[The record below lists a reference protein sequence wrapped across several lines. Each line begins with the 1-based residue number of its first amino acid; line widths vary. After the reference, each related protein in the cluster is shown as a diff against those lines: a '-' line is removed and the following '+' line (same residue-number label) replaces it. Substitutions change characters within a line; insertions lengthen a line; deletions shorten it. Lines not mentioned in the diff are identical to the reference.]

1 MALKF
6 LTALDV
12 QAAIDLNQNQ
22 LTNVVVHK
30 GTSEPAS
37 PAEGQLFYRTD
48 TDELKYYT
56 NSWQTIGT
64 GSGAV
69 DSVNGETGVVVLDAD
84 DISDS
89 STTNKFAT
97 SGQLAKIDFITITQ
111 AVDLDTLESNV
122 ATNNAK
128 VSNVTTNLST
138 TATDASLTIN
148 SSDGTNASI
157 PAATTSAWGAMTDDD
172 KTKLDGIETGATA
185 DQSDSEIETAYNNQ
199 VAQVSSA
206 ERTAGTETG
215 IRRYAPADIKSMID
229 THETNTDTDVS
240 VANLRTRLGQIS
252 DDTSIG
258 DAADVTM
265 TFTGGVT
272 IQGNLDVNGTT
283 TTVDS
288 TNTTIA
294 DALIELGSGNT
305 GANTNDLGLILERGT
320 TGNNGFIGFQEGSDK
335 FKVGTTTATGAST
348 GSLSVTTGTLIAN
361 IEGNVTGDVTGD
373 VTGNADTATTL
384 ETTRTI
390 AGQNFNGSQNVEIA
404 PTDLTG
410 VTANATE
417 INQLDG
423 VTLSGNNTGDE
434 PDASTTTKGI
444 IEIATNTEHTTGT
457 DATRAATPA
466 GVKAAIDART
476 FASTLAT
483 GSSSF
488 TITHNLGTRDVIV
501 QLYENASPYNT
512 IFADVERDDNNNIG
526 VNFASNLTT
535 AVRVL
540 ITKVV

>member
-22 LTNVVVHK
+22 LTNAVVHS
-30 GTSEPAS
+30 GNSDPSS
-37 PAEGQLFYRTD
+37 PVEGQLFYRTD

-56 NSWQTIGT
+56 NAWQVVGT

-69 DSVNGETGVVVLDAD
+69 DSVNGLTGVVVLDAD
-84 DISDS
+84 DISDT

-97 SGQLAKIDFITITQ
+97 AGQLTKVDYITINQ
-111 AVDLDTLESNV
+111 AVDLDTLESDV

-128 VSNVTTNLST
+128 VSNVTTNLSA
-138 TATDASLTIN
+138 TATDSSLTIN
-148 SSDGTNASI
+148 SSDGTNASV
-157 PAATTSAWGAMTDDD
+157 PAATTSAWGAMTDED
-172 KTKLDGIETGATA
+172 KTKLDGIETAATA
-185 DQSDSEIETAYNNQ
+185 DQSDLEIETAYNNQ
-199 VAQVSSA
+199 VAQVSSS
-206 ERTAGTETG
+206 ERSAGTETG

-240 VANLRTRLGQIS
+240 VANLRTRLGEIS

-361 IEGNVTGDVTGD
+361 IEGNVTGDVTG
-373 VTGNADTATTL
+373 NADTATAL

-390 AGQNFNGSQNVEIA
+390 AGQNFNGTQNVSIA

-417 INQLDG
+417 INLLDG
-423 VTLSGNNTGDE
+423 ITTLSGSNTGDE

-444 IEIATNTEHTTGT
+444 IEIADTGEHTTGT

-476 FASTLAT
+476 FASTLST
-483 GSSSF
+483 GSSSY

-512 IFADVERDDNNNIG
+512 IFADVERDSTTQIG

>member
-30 GTSEPAS
+30 GNSEPGS
-37 PAEGQLFYRTD
+37 PVEGQLFYRED
-48 TDELKYYT
+48 TNELKYYT
-56 NSWQTIGT
+56 DAWQTIGT
-64 GSGAV
+64 GSGDV
-69 DSVNGETGVVVLDAD
+69 SSVNGATGAVVLDAD

-89 STTNKFAT
+89 TTTNKFAT
-97 SGQLAKIDFITITQ
+97 ATQLGKIDLITISS
-111 AVDLDTLESNV
+111 AVNLNTLATDV

-138 TATDASLTIN
+138 TANGTSLTIN

-157 PAATTSAWGAMTDDD
+157 PAATGSAWGAMTDED
-172 KTKLDGIETGATA
+172 KTKLNGIETAATA
-185 DQSDSEIETAYNNQ
+185 DQTDSEIETAYNNQ

-240 VANLRTRLGQIS
+240 VANLRTRLGEIS

-294 DALIELGSGNT
+294 DALIELGSGNA
-305 GANTNDLGLILERGT
+305 GANTNDLGLILERGS
-320 TGNNGFIGFQEGSDK
+320 TGDNGFIGFQEGSDK

-361 IEGNVTGDVTGD
+361 IEGNVTGDVTG
-373 VTGNADTATTL
+373 NADTATALATA
-384 ETTRTI
+384 RTI
-390 AGQNFNGSQNVEIA
+390 AGQSFDGTGNISIA

-410 VTANATE
+410 VNATATE
-417 INQLDG
+417 INLLDG
-423 VTLSGNNTGDE
+423 LTTLSGSNTGDE

-483 GSSSF
+483 GSSSY

-512 IFADVERDDNNNIG
+512 IYADVERDSTTQIG

>member
-22 LTNVVVHK
+22 LTNAVVHS
-30 GTSEPAS
+30 GNSDPSS
-37 PAEGQLFYRTD
+37 PVEGQLFYRTD

-56 NSWQTIGT
+56 NAWQVVGT

-69 DSVNGETGVVVLDAD
+69 DSVNGLTGVVVLDAD
-84 DISDS
+84 DISDT

-97 SGQLAKIDFITITQ
+97 SGQLAKVDFITITQ

-128 VSNVTTNLST
+128 VSNVTTNLSA
-138 TATDASLTIN
+138 TATDSSLTIN
-148 SSDGTNASI
+148 SSDGTNASV

-172 KTKLDGIETGATA
+172 KTKLDGIETSATA

-294 DALIELGSGNT
+294 DALIELGSGNA
-305 GANTNDLGLILERGT
+305 GANTNDLGLILERGS
-320 TGNNGFIGFQEGSDK
+320 TGDNGFIGFQEGSDK

-361 IEGNVTGDVTGD
+361 IEGNVTGDVTG
-373 VTGNADTATTL
+373 NADTATAL
-384 ETTRTI
+384 EAAVTI
-390 AGQNFNGSQNVEIA
+390 AGQSFDGTGNVNIA

-417 INQLDG
+417 INLLDG
-423 VTLSGNNTGDE
+423 ITTLSGSNTGDE

-476 FASTLAT
+476 FASTLST
-483 GSSSF
+483 GSSSY

-512 IFADVERDDNNNIG
+512 IFADVERDDTNNIG

>member
-30 GTSEPAS
+30 GTSEPS
-37 PAEGQLFYRTD
+37 TPAEGQLFYRTD

-56 NSWQTIGT
+56 DAWQTIGT
-64 GSGAV
+64 GSGDV
-69 DSVNGETGVVVLDAD
+69 SSVNGATGAVVLDAD
-84 DISDS
+84 DIDDT

-97 SGQLAKIDFITITQ
+97 STQLGKIDLITISS
-111 AVDLDTLESNV
+111 AVNLNTLASDV

-138 TATDASLTIN
+138 TATGSSLTIN

-157 PAATTSAWGAMTDDD
+157 PAATASAWGAMTDEDY
-172 KTKLDGIETGATA
+172 TKLDGIEQNATA
-185 DQSDSEIETAYNNQ
+185 DQTDAEIETAYNNQ

-206 ERTAGTETG
+206 ERTAGTSTA

-252 DDTSIG
+252 DNTSIG

-361 IEGNVTGDVTGD
+361 IEGNVTGDVTG
-373 VTGNADTATTL
+373 NADTATAL

-390 AGQNFNGSQNVEIA
+390 AGQNFNGTQNVSIA

-410 VTANATE
+410 VTASATE

-423 VTLSGNNTGDE
+423 VTLSGTNTGDE

-444 IEIATNTEHTTGT
+444 IEIATNLEHTTGT

-483 GSSSF
+483 GSSSY

-512 IFADVERDDNNNIG
+512 IFADVERDSTTQIG